1 MSTGRSSIESKSIGW
16 ASRANRPRG
25 WVSVA
30 HAAVRDGDAAADAG
44 RAQALAL
51 QQPVEQATFVELQH
65 GSGAG
70 RQLCQQSLLAGR
82 FHAGQNGVRTGQQ
95 IGNFHNV
102 TNRLADKGQNSPG
115 ARRRPYRRLVRPGQA
130 APSGDLDWPQSAGP
144 VSACAAMAALGS
156 ADGRLRPMPSRPSR
170 RRSADEGMRMA
181 SRYLATVRRAISM
194 PSPFSKIDDAIV
206 RQRLRRRSRRRPDG
220 GCASAPIRTTRRR
233 PECAPAATR

>member
-1 MSTGRSSIESKSIGW
+1 MVGAGAFGGDQQEDDVDRPLVDRIEVDRMGEPGEH
-16 ASRANRPRG
+16 AARLGER
-25 WVSVA
+25 A

-44 RAQALAL
+44 RAQPLTL
-51 QQPVEQATFVELQH
+51 QEAVEQATLVELQH

-82 FHAGQNGVRTGQQ
+82 FNAGQNGVRTGQQ

-102 TNRLADKGQNSPG
+102 TNRLANKGQNSPG

-130 APSGDLDWPQSAGP
+130 AWATLSWSQSAGP
-144 VSACAAMAALGS
+144 VRACEAMAALGTV
-156 ADGRLRPMPSRPSR
+156 DGRLRPMPRRPSR

-194 PSPFSKIDDAIV
+194 PSPFK
-206 RQRLRRRSRRRPDG
+206 RSTMRSSDR
-220 GCASAPIRTTRRR
+220 
-233 PECAPAATR
+233 